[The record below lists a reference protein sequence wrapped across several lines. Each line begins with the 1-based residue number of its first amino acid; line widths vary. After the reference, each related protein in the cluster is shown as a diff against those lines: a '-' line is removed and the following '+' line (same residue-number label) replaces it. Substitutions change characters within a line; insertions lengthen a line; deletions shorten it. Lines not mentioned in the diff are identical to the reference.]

1 MIMGKKKKGAV
12 VAIAN
17 GIGPVIGG
25 ALSSKSEDSWRW
37 IFRIN
42 MPLTVLTTLGVVFFM
57 PLKKVQGDWKV

>member
-1 MIMGKKKKGAV
+1 M

-37 IFRIN
+37 IFRMN
-42 MPLTVLTTLGVVFFM
+42 LPLTVLITANVVFFM
-57 PLKKVQGDWKV
+57 PLKKVDGDWRA